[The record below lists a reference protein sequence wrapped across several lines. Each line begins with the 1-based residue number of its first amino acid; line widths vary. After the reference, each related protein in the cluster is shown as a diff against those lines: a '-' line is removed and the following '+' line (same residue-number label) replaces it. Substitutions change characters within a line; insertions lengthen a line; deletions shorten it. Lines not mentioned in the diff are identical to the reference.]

1 VESLPRRGK
10 GAAAHSECGGT
21 CMGFSTLPCLG
32 ENSMLSCMQYI
43 RPCILGISRCIL
55 ADPADAREA
64 SYHTLGH
71 ADCSALHMWSGVRQL
86 EQSGAW
92 PAIYSVPSRPFN
104 FMKQTYLAR
113 LPPIQ
118 AYRAASSFT
127 PRASGYSK
135 LETAARN
142 LVPIVA
148 VLLDCTM
155 SCSLCPAVLLYLLE

>member
-1 VESLPRRGK
+1 
-10 GAAAHSECGGT
+10 
-21 CMGFSTLPCLG
+21 
-32 ENSMLSCMQYI
+32 MLSCMQYI
-43 RPCILGISRCIL
+43 RPCILGINRCIL
-55 ADPADAREA
+55 ADPADVKET

-71 ADCSALHMWSGVRQL
+71 THYSALHMWSGVRQL

-92 PAIYSVPSRPFN
+92 PAIYSVLSRPFN

-113 LPPIQ
+113 LPSIQ
-118 AYRAASSFT
+118 AYTAASSFT

-148 VLLDCTM
+148 VLLDFV
-155 SCSLCPAVLLYLLE
+155 P